1 MQDRPTAPELI
12 AAVREFL
19 QNEMLPAIGD
29 QRLRFRTLVASNV
42 LSIVERELAH
52 EEVLLRDEWAR
63 LVALDDT
70 AAAPAQLPT
79 GLAELRDDVRARTAA
94 LCVAIRA
101 GAADEGPWRAAVFA
115 HVQRSVAEKLL
126 VNNPKYLDKLKR
138 SQTRD
143 ISES

>member
-1 MQDRPTAPELI
+1 MQDRPTAPELL
-12 AAVREFL
+12 AALREFL
-19 QNEMLPAIGD
+19 QNEILPAIGD

-52 EEVLLRDEWAR
+52 EEAFLRDEWAR
-63 LVALDDT
+63 LVALDGIL
-70 AAAPAQLPT
+70 AEPAQLPC

-115 HVQRSVAEKLL
+115 HVRRSVAEKLL
-126 VNNPKYLDKLKR
+126 VNNPKYLERVSDER
-138 SQTRD
+138 
-143 ISES
+143 